1 MTKTWSSA
9 AKNSLGVNSLG
20 SWCWLIASKNFFT
33 SACPL
38 QSPIVGKSCRLPVT
52 RQSTSGVTLAM
63 MVAISPLLN
72 AAYMLWMKVMLALL
86 MAALHGCYALDTS
99 VFAAG
104 CIGRRFF
111 YLNERPPA
119 LNAESG

>member
-1 MTKTWSSA
+1 MADDENVVVSGEEF
-9 AKNSLGVNSLG
+9 LGRELPG

-33 SACPL
+33 SAAPL

-52 RQSTSGVTLAM
+52 RQSTSGVTLAI

-86 MAALHGCYALDTS
+86 MAALHGCYASDTS

-111 YLNERPPA
+111 I
-119 LNAESG
+119 